1 MIISY
6 FGRILEKSFATN
18 FFMIPTQSQARKPI
32 QNPFQEGGTAN
43 SMLVENL
50 IWVGWDSPCFV
61 FGGKPLFWR
70 KAKHR
75 YFESRSEEK
84 SASFHPVL
92 PPLTL
97 ICNWRC
103 FVEN

>member
-1 MIISY
+1 
-6 FGRILEKSFATN
+6 
-18 FFMIPTQSQARKPI
+18 MIPTQSQARKPI

-43 SMLVENL
+43 SMLVENP

-84 SASFHPVL
+84 SAFFHPVL

-97 ICNWRC
+97 ICNW
-103 FVEN
+103 